1 MASYGITGDNP
12 TDHKTASL
20 MEHKTF
26 LDILSRRV
34 NAGKEETGEM
44 IASLCQVLSDTALE
58 GDSVTFP
65 GFGTFEPR
73 KRLERIAL
81 HPSSGK
87 RMLIPPK
94 ITLTFRPST
103 LLKQKVRNHE

>member
-1 MASYGITGDNP
+1 MDYRS
-12 TDHKTASL
+12 
-20 MEHKTF
+20 F
-26 LDILSRRV
+26 VDILGKRI
-34 NAGKEETGEM
+34 NAGKEETSEM
-44 IASLCQVLSDTALE
+44 VAALGQVITDCALE

-65 GFGTFEPR
+65 GFGNFEPR
-73 KRLERIAL
+73 KRNERVSV

-94 ITLTFRPST
+94 ITLSFKPSS

>member
-1 MASYGITGDNP
+1 MDY
-12 TDHKTASL
+12 
-20 MEHKTF
+20 KTF
-26 LDILSRRV
+26 LDTLSRRV
-34 NAGKEETGEM
+34 NAGKEETSEM
-44 IASLCQVLSDTALE
+44 VASLCQVLTDAALD

-65 GFGTFEPR
+65 GFGSVEPR

-81 HPSSGK
+81 HPSTGK

>member
-1 MASYGITGDNP
+1 MDY
-12 TDHKTASL
+12 
-20 MEHKTF
+20 KTF
-26 LDILSRRV
+26 LDTLSQRV
-34 NAGKEETGEM
+34 NAGKEETSEM
-44 IASLCQVLSDTALE
+44 VTAFCQVLTEAALD

-65 GFGTFEPR
+65 GFGSFEPR
-73 KRLERIAL
+73 KRIERIAL

>member
-1 MASYGITGDNP
+1 MD
-12 TDHKTASL
+12 
-20 MEHKTF
+20 HKTF
-26 LDILSRRV
+26 LETLSQRLGS
-34 NAGKEETGEM
+34 GKEETSEM
-44 IASLCQVLSDTALE
+44 ISSLCQVLTDSILD

-65 GFGTFEPR
+65 GFGSFEPR
-73 KRLERIAL
+73 KRIERIAF

-94 ITLTFRPST
+94 ITMTFRPSS